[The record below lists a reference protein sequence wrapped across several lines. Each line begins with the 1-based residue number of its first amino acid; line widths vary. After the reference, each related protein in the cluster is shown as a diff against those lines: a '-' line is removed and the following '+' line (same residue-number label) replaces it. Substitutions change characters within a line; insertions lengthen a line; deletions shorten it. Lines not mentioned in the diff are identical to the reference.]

1 MKTKL
6 TLRYIGMVILSTILL
21 FVLSFLVLTNI
32 ENNIRPDSL
41 PGNIA
46 YNFDNEIELNDEGEV
61 TISENGEQILIEE
74 DSWIQFLNEE
84 GYVVGAFNE
93 PSYVSAHYSPVEIAH
108 LNIYA
113 DNNQDYVFY
122 TGKVN
127 ENLSFLMALPSK
139 NWHRVVLELD
149 DQWIIQFLQ
158 TMFVIA
164 VIVFIL
170 MGYIFSRRIANPV
183 AQIIEGVKRLADEN
197 YDTTY
202 QEKGLYGSVF
212 ASLNILRENLK
223 ASVRER
229 QKTMKQREDWIANI
243 SHDLKTPLSSIKGY
257 SELLAD
263 PDYQFSEDEVRNFSE
278 QILQKSNYMDSM
290 IEELRLNEKLMH
302 NSIRLKKEKGN
313 FTVFIEEIIK
323 EILNHPNYS
332 NRKIIFKSNPE
343 SIEYSF
349 DHDLMKRCLEN
360 LIFNSFIHNDEE
372 TIVHIQLN
380 KIGDEITLKI
390 IDDGIGMNEED
401 LENLFNRY
409 YRGTNT
415 TNHKGSGLG
424 MSIAKE
430 VIEAHDGEIS
440 VRSPYKK
447 GTEIKI
453 NL

>member
-1 MKTKL
+1 
-6 TLRYIGMVILSTILL
+6 MVILSTILL

-170 MGYIFSRRIANPV
+170 MGYILSRRIANPV

-229 QKTMKQREDWIANI
+229 QKQ
-243 SHDLKTPLSSIKGY
+243 
-257 SELLAD
+257 
-263 PDYQFSEDEVRNFSE
+263 
-278 QILQKSNYMDSM
+278 
-290 IEELRLNEKLMH
+290 
-302 NSIRLKKEKGN
+302 
-313 FTVFIEEIIK
+313 
-323 EILNHPNYS
+323 
-332 NRKIIFKSNPE
+332 
-343 SIEYSF
+343 
-349 DHDLMKRCLEN
+349 
-360 LIFNSFIHNDEE
+360 
-372 TIVHIQLN
+372 
-380 KIGDEITLKI
+380 
-390 IDDGIGMNEED
+390 
-401 LENLFNRY
+401 
-409 YRGTNT
+409 
-415 TNHKGSGLG
+415 
-424 MSIAKE
+424 
-430 VIEAHDGEIS
+430 
-440 VRSPYKK
+440 
-447 GTEIKI
+447 
-453 NL
+453 